1 MLFMVFLIFLWGSSG
16 AMGVAVL
23 TADEE
28 SNLDGYIKSF
38 INCKGVPG
46 KNRTI
51 WQYDGWILKTHRVQ

>member
-51 WQYDGWILKTHRVQ
+51 

>member
-1 MLFMVFLIFLWGSSG
+1 
-16 AMGVAVL
+16 MGVAVL

-46 KNRTI
+46 NNRAM
-51 WQYDGWILKTHRVQ
+51 WECDNLPWILMNNN